1 MLTKRDRKW
10 IRDSFK
16 SKYDLA
22 SIDGELNIC
31 GYENDQYCIFGY
43 SGEIGGI
50 PVYSAVCPIGNAASV
65 FIKLENRS
73 ILELEEVLASIERE

>member
-1 MLTKRDRKW
+1 MKKKKKKRW

-65 FIKLENRS
+65 FVKMENRS
-73 ILELEEVLASIERE
+73 ILELEEVLALIERE